1 LVSLSG
7 FFFALFLKIIEEKFG
22 KSKYYSYIYFVIM
35 IEMRDLKE
43 LTRSELEEV
52 LLNTTYTNDLDL
64 ANTMM
69 NPRNRYTVLSKIE
82 KYNKIKL

>member
-1 LVSLSG
+1 
-7 FFFALFLKIIEEKFG
+7 
-22 KSKYYSYIYFVIM
+22 
-35 IEMRDLKE
+35 MRDLKE
-43 LTRSELEEV
+43 LTRNELEEV
-52 LLNTTYTNDLDL
+52 LLNTTYTNDLDV